1 VQRLDQVLTRLENVL
16 AASALGLAT
25 TIAIVAVILRYAF
38 GIFVFWSEEAIVYLV
53 IYSTFLGAV
62 ITLRHNEHVNVD
74 IFAIFLK
81 DRGKRMVAVLGA
93 VVTVVYLAAIGFYAW
108 LLLFEPFSTST
119 VTPSLKL
126 PLWVVEAAVPIGF
139 TLMFLRALEI
149 VVRTARGGG
158 AFAEG
163 QRSILEVEAD
173 AAGID
178 VRDADLTR
186 PGTGEHLRAEADLRT
201 RADDEAPGGE
211 QGDDREQDDREQD
224 DR

>member
-1 VQRLDQVLTRLENVL
+1 MAIPVPSMEVTVRRFDRVLTRIENVF
-16 AASALGLAT
+16 AASTLGLAT
-25 TIAIVAVILRYAF
+25 VIAILAVVLRYVF
-38 GIFVFWSEEAIVYLV
+38 GVFVFWSEEAIIYLI

-74 IFAIFLK
+74 VLAVFLGG
-81 DRGKRMVAVLGA
+81 RGKRAVAVIGGA
-93 VVTVVYLAAIGFYAW
+93 MTVVYLVCIGAFAW

-139 TLMFLRALEI
+139 TLMFVRALEI
-149 VVRTARGGG
+149 VVRTARGEP

-163 QRSILEVEAD
+163 QRSVLESEAE

-178 VRDADLTR
+178 VHDSDL
-186 PGTGEHLRAEADLRT
+186 LRT
-201 RADDEAPGGE
+201 PGDGPPRPQPDEPKEDG
-211 QGDDREQDDREQD
+211 R
-224 DR
+224 